1 MAKKKTQAN
10 SLPVMDFIRSVP
22 NETSKNDSV
31 RLLDIFSSASGFT
44 PVMWGPSIIGFGSYH
59 YKYESGHE
67 GDAPIVGFSPR
78 KDALSVYLSTGFEG
92 RGQLLEKLGKHKT
105 SKACLYIKKLA
116 DIDVSVLEEMIRL
129 SVAHTLAGNYDC

>member
-1 MAKKKTQAN
+1 MAKNKTQAN

-22 NETSKNDSV
+22 NETRKNDSI
-31 RLLDIFSSASGFT
+31 RLLDIFTSCSGFP

-59 YKYESGHE
+59 YQYESGHE

-78 KDALSVYLSTGFEG
+78 KDALSLYLSTGFEG
-92 RGQLLEKLGKHKT
+92 RGPLLEKLGKHKT

-129 SVAHTLAGNYDC
+129 SVVHTVAGNYDC